1 LEDLLD
7 VELRLFRDVKE
18 LRMPRIRLDTSNV
31 WIRYQVINLR
41 FFSPFDESE
50 DDSVLLWV
58 KKDDE
63 WKLE

>member
-18 LRMPRIRLDTSNV
+18 FRMPRIRLDTSNV

-41 FFSPFDESE
+41 FFSPFDEPE

-58 KKDDE
+58 IKDDE